1 MILFLKILT
10 LVLVIL
16 TAFVQPINVS
26 AQNSDSDLV
35 FNYKFPPLTSSLPY
49 ILKSY
54 ILLPADTKYSQKEIE
69 NQFKPGALNALRAAQ
84 KMYNDKLGGKTFKLN
99 GEITVVR
106 SSVNLGDWSPK
117 TTLGTFNKLNGAN
130 LIPLENGVINV
141 VWVVGSGKTL
151 SGGAQIKQ
159 GSYHFGI
166 AFMAEDV
173 LLDSPPIAQSVYAT
187 LALTHEIGHALGLSH
202 PCTQESVEHCP
213 ENFPQPLPSGD
224 EWYGIM
230 GYGGLYGGNIGLE
243 DALNMNFNN
252 SNQNPEVKILF
263 ENLFINPNKDPAPKP
278 TLSKT
283 ENTKVYKLSS
293 EIIEAGS
300 ELQIFGS
307 GLKNTKS
314 IEAVFAVF
322 SSKVLPI
329 KSLDNNQITVN
340 IPQDIISP
348 GSSGNIRIRLKLSSG
363 RIITLPDT
371 YKITRPGPPPKI
383 ITASYSTVCEDNDK
397 QLPLPET
404 PVRLN
409 VGIVSTLTKQDTVK
423 SVIGI
428 SDREGK
434 GTISYTVTSLDGQY
448 KIAWLTGG
456 PVFPKRNQTFGSGTM
471 PNQSTFDIIEEN
483 QHVIFVYPKC
493 PDWVLQTEN
502 SNTKNEEKST
512 QPHLEEV
519 VVEDG
524 ENQETVVNP
533 EKSQEAVIEP
543 SEDGPVSV
551 TEIYDNG
558 ETKRYEAEL
567 DEGDSTKIGNIQIT
581 AKKVK
586 RISKLVVNDEETA
599 LDNPNID
606 LENIIREVTL
616 NDEDIVDGKYP
627 VRIEVCFD
635 NNEEDC
641 IKTAYNFTL
650 TEEITPK
657 PTTISEPNPSSI
669 IGKCGG
675 DFGQVVVH
683 IAEDGGETP
692 DVDCTNQDQLCKEF
706 TNGLNQQDAYCID
719 NIEQ

>member
-10 LVLVIL
+10 LILVML

-49 ILKSY
+49 ILKPY

-84 KMYNDKLGGKTFKLN
+84 KMYSDKLGSKTFKFK
-99 GEITVVR
+99 EEVTVVR

-117 TTLGTFNKLNGAN
+117 TTLGTFNKLGGAN

-141 VWVVGSGKTL
+141 VWIVGSGKTS

-166 AFMAEDV
+166 ALMAENV
-173 LLDSPPIAQSVYAT
+173 LLDSSAISQSVYAT
-187 LALTHEIGHALGLSH
+187 LALTHEIGHTLGLSH

-213 ENFPQPLPSGD
+213 ENFPQPLPSSD

-230 GYGGLYGGNIGLE
+230 GYGGIYGGDIGLE
-243 DALNMNFNN
+243 DAINMNFNN

-263 ENLFINPNKDPAPKP
+263 ENPFINPNKDPAPKP

-307 GLKNTKS
+307 GLKDTKS

-329 KSLDNNQITVN
+329 KSLDSNQITVN

-348 GSSGNIRIRLKLSSG
+348 GLSGNIRIRLKLSSG
-363 RIITLPDT
+363 RIITSPDT
-371 YKITRPGPPPKI
+371 YKITRPGPPSKI

-397 QLPLPET
+397 QLPLSET
-404 PVRLN
+404 PIRLN
-409 VGIVSTLTKQDTVK
+409 VGIVSTLTQQNRVI

-428 SDREGK
+428 SDQEGK

-456 PVFPKRNQTFGSGTM
+456 PVFPKRNQTFGSGIM

-483 QHVIFVYPKC
+483 QHFTFVYPKC
-493 PDWVLQTEN
+493 PDWVFL
-502 SNTKNEEKST
+502 KPT
-512 QPHLEEV
+512 QPHLDQPRLEEIV
-519 VVEDG
+519 VDSKED
-524 ENQETVVNP
+524 QEVILDP
-533 EKSQEAVIEP
+533 EKPQEVVIEP
-543 SEDGPVSV
+543 NGNEPVSV

-558 ETKRYEAEL
+558 EISRYEAEL
-567 DEGDSTKIGNIQIT
+567 DKGDSTEVGNIQIT

-599 LDNPNID
+599 LDNPNIN

-616 NDEDIVDGKYP
+616 NDKDIVDGKYP

-635 NNEEDC
+635 NSGEDC
-641 IKTAYNFTL
+641 IKTVYNFTL
-650 TEEITPK
+650 IEEIIPK
-657 PTTISEPNPSSI
+657 PTAISEPNPSSI
-669 IGKCGG
+669 VGKCGNNS
-675 DFGQVVVH
+675 GQVVVH

-692 DVDCTNQDQLCKEF
+692 DVDCTNQDQICKEF
-706 TNGLNQQDAYCID
+706 TNGLNQQDAHCVD
-719 NIEQ
+719 NTE